1 LCIAGGQLARGY
13 GGRAGLTA
21 ERFVADPFAGDGSR
35 MYRSGDRVR
44 WLADGELEFLGRV
57 DEQVKVRGYR
67 IEPGEIETA
76 LVAHPGVRA
85 AVVNV
90 FGQVTDRRLAAY
102 LVPTDLA
109 AGVPAVGELREHL
122 KRTLPDFMVPAVFT
136 ELAALPL
143 TPNGK
148 VDRAAL
154 PEPDGLRPDLDGFLP
169 PATAT
174 EELLAGIWAQVL
186 GVDRVGIHDNF
197 FELGGD
203 SIISIQ
209 VVARARE
216 SGIHVTV
223 AQLFDHQTVAGLAT
237 VAASRSTADAEQGL
251 VIGDFPLS
259 PIQHWFFEQEL
270 QEPAHFN
277 QSMLLE
283 VTGRL
288 EPDLLRVAMVSLL
301 EQHDALRSRFVREA
315 DGWTGRLMAAEPD
328 DLVRVFETTGLDDHD
343 EWAFLEARGQE
354 AQTSLDLA
362 DGPLLRLVVFDRGR
376 TGNQGRS
383 GEREQLLFVVAHHM
397 VVDAVSWPV
406 LLEDLA
412 VAYGQV
418 ERGAAVKLPTKTTSY
433 MRWSQRLTELAGS
446 TELMAEAEHW
456 RAAEAG
462 ARPLPRDLDGPN
474 SITSARQV
482 SVALGEEQTEQ
493 LLRDVPSAFG
503 TQINDVL
510 LSVLGAVFTEWCRT
524 PTVLVDL
531 EGHGREDVGDD
542 IDVSRTVGWF
552 TSVYPVVLGGGASGG
567 DPGEALRRTK
577 EYLRAVPRKGQ
588 GYGLLRYLADRD
600 PAPGAG
606 AEVAFNYLGQTGQ
619 AVGAGSGSG
628 GRFTPTGRALGTP
641 QSVQG
646 RRTHLIEINSQ
657 IALGRLELVWTY
669 SDEVH
674 EEATVRR
681 LAQRYIKVLG
691 DLIEYCCRSGI
702 GGYTPS
708 DFPLADLDQDLLDRI
723 QQRFDSPEPPGGL
736 GDFGGAS

>member
-1 LCIAGGQLARGY
+1 
-13 GGRAGLTA
+13 
-21 ERFVADPFAGDGSR
+21 

-44 WLADGELEFLGRV
+44 WLVEGELEFLGRV

-90 FGQVTDRRLAAY
+90 FGAGDDRRLAAH
-102 LVPTDLA
+102 LVPADLT
-109 AGVPAVGELREHL
+109 AGVPTVGELREFL

-154 PEPDGLRPDLDGFLP
+154 PEPDGRRPDLDGYLA

-216 SGIHVTV
+216 FGIHVTV

-237 VAASRSTADAEQGL
+237 VAASRNTAEAEQGL
-251 VIGDFPLS
+251 VVGDFPLS

-270 QEPAHFN
+270 REPAHFN

-288 EPDLLRVAMVSLL
+288 EPDLLRVAMASVL
-301 EQHDALRSRFVREA
+301 EQHDALRSRFVREG
-315 DGWTGRLMAAEPD
+315 DGWVGRLMAAEPA
-328 DLVRVFETTGLDDHD
+328 DLVRVFGTTGRDDED
-343 EWAFLEARGQE
+343 EWAYMDARGQE
-354 AQTSLDLA
+354 TQAGLDLA
-362 DGPLLRLVVFDRGR
+362 EGPLVRLALFDRGV
-376 TGNQGRS
+376 TDGQGEAEARS
-383 GEREQLLFVVAHHM
+383 EAGVRGATEARGKAGGRDERRGGRQLLFVVAHHM

-406 LLEDLA
+406 LLEDLT
-412 VAYGQV
+412 VAYDQV
-418 ERGAAVKLPTKTTSY
+418 ERGAAVRLPAKTTSY
-433 MRWSQRLTELAGS
+433 MRWSQRLTELAGAP
-446 TELMAEAEHW
+446 ELMAEAEHW
-456 RAAEAG
+456 RATEAG
-462 ARPLPRDLDGPN
+462 ARPLPRDLGGVN
-474 SITSARQV
+474 TIASAKEMSV
-482 SVALGEEQTEQ
+482 SLDEEQTEQ

-510 LSVLGAVFTEWCRT
+510 LSVLGSVLTEWSRT
-524 PTVLVDL
+524 PSVLVDL

-552 TSVYPVVLGGGASGG
+552 TSVYPVLLGGGPGGGGASGG

-588 GYGLLRYLADRD
+588 GYGLLRYLADWE

-619 AVGAGSGSG
+619 AVGAASGSG

-657 IALGRLELVWTY
+657 IALGRLGLTWTY
-669 SDEVH
+669 STEVH

-691 DLIEYCCRSGI
+691 DLIEYCRRSGV

-708 DFPLADLDQDLLDRI
+708 DFPLAALDQDVLDRI
-723 QQRFDSPEPPGGL
+723 QQRFDSPEPPGGTADL
-736 GDFGGAS
+736 GGAS

>member
-1 LCIAGGQLARGY
+1 RGY
-13 GGRAGLTA
+13 GGRGGLTA
-21 ERFVADPFAGDGSR
+21 ERFVADPFAADGSR

-44 WLADGELEFLGRV
+44 WLVEGELEFLGRV

-90 FGQVTDRRLAAY
+90 FGEVADRRLVAY
-102 LVPTDLA
+102 LVPADLA
-109 AGVPAVGELREHL
+109 VGVPAVGELREYL

-154 PEPDGLRPDLDGFLP
+154 PEPDGLRPDLEGFLA

-186 GVDRVGIHDNF
+186 GVDRVGTHDNF

-216 SGIHVTV
+216 FGIHVTV

-251 VIGDFPLS
+251 VIGDFSLS

-270 QEPAHFN
+270 REPAHFN

-288 EPDLLRVAMVSLL
+288 EPDLLRVAMVSVL
-301 EQHDALRSRFVREA
+301 EQHDALRSRFVREG
-315 DGWTGRLMAAEPD
+315 DGWTGRLMAAEPA
-328 DLVRVFETTGLDDHD
+328 DLVRVFETTGLDDED
-343 EWAFLEARGQE
+343 EWAFLDARGQE
-354 AQTSLDLA
+354 AQASLDLA
-362 DGPLLRLVVFDRGR
+362 DGPLVRLVVFERGD
-376 TGNQGRS
+376 TGG
-383 GEREQLLFVVAHHM
+383 GDERRGGGQLLFVVAHHM

-406 LLEDLA
+406 LLEDLT
-412 VAYGQV
+412 VAYEHV

-433 MRWSQRLTELAGS
+433 MRWSQRLAELAGS
-446 TELMAEAEHW
+446 PELMAEAEHW

-462 ARPLPRDLDGPN
+462 ARPLPLDHDGPN
-474 SITSARQV
+474 SIASARQV
-482 SVALGEEQTEQ
+482 FVTLGEEQTEQ

-510 LSVLGAVFTEWCRT
+510 LSVLGSVFTEWCRT
-524 PTVLVDL
+524 STVLVDL

-552 TSVYPVVLGGGASGG
+552 TSVYPVVLGGASGG

-577 EYLRAVPRKGQ
+577 EYLRAIPRKGQ
-588 GYGLLRYLADRD
+588 GYGLLRYLADWD
-600 PAPGAG
+600 PAPGAS

-619 AVGAGSGSG
+619 AVGAGSGFG
-628 GRFTPTGRALGTP
+628 GRLTPTGRALGTP

-646 RRTHLIEINSQ
+646 SRTHLIEINSQ

-669 SDEVH
+669 SDQVH
-674 EEATVRR
+674 EEATVDR
-681 LAQRYIKVLG
+681 LARRYIKVLR
-691 DLIEYCCRSGI
+691 DLIEHCCRSGV

-723 QQRFDSPEPPGGL
+723 QQRFDSPEPPGGIA
-736 GDFGGAS
+736 DFGGAS

>member
-1 LCIAGGQLARGY
+1 M
-13 GGRAGLTA
+13 
-21 ERFVADPFAGDGSR
+21 ADPFAGDGSR

-44 WLADGELEFLGRV
+44 WLVEGELEFLGRA
-57 DEQVKVRGYR
+57 DDQVKVRGYR

-76 LVAHPGVRA
+76 LVAHPAVRA

-90 FGQVTDRRLAAY
+90 FGAGDDRRLAAY
-102 LVPTDLA
+102 LVPADLT
-109 AGVPAVGELREHL
+109 AGVPTVGELREFL

-154 PEPDGLRPDLDGFLP
+154 PEPDGRRPDLDGYLA

-216 SGIHVTV
+216 VGIHVSV
-223 AQLFDHQTVAGLAT
+223 AQLFDHQTVTGLAT
-237 VAASRSTADAEQGL
+237 VAASRSTAEAEQGL
-251 VIGDFPLS
+251 VVGDFPLS

-270 QEPAHFN
+270 REPAHFN

-288 EPDLLRVAMVSLL
+288 EPDLLRVAMASVL
-301 EQHDALRSRFVREA
+301 EQHDALRSRFIREG
-315 DGWTGRLMAAEPD
+315 DGWVGRVMAAEPA
-328 DLVRVFETTGLDDHD
+328 DLVRVLSTTGLDDED
-343 EWAFLEARGQE
+343 EWAYMDARGQE
-354 AQTSLDLA
+354 TQAGLDLA
-362 DGPLLRLVVFDRGR
+362 EGPLVRMALFDRGA
-376 TGNQGRS
+376 TEGR
-383 GEREQLLFVVAHHM
+383 GQAGGGDEQRGGRQLLFVVAHHM

-406 LLEDLA
+406 LLEDLT
-412 VAYGQV
+412 VAYDQA
-418 ERGAAVKLPTKTTSY
+418 EHGATVRLPVKTTSY
-433 MRWSQRLTELAGS
+433 MRWSQRLTELA
-446 TELMAEAEHW
+446 TAPELMAEAEHW
-456 RAAEAG
+456 RATGAG
-462 ARPLPRDLDGPN
+462 ARPLPRDLGGAN
-474 SITSARQV
+474 TIASAKELSV
-482 SVALGEEQTEQ
+482 SLDEEQTEQ

-510 LSVLGAVFTEWCRT
+510 LSVLGSVLTEWSRT
-524 PTVLVDL
+524 PSVLVDL

-552 TSVYPVVLGGGASGG
+552 TSVYPVLLGGGTGGASGG

-588 GYGLLRYLADRD
+588 GYGLLRYLADWE
-600 PAPGAG
+600 PAPGAS

-619 AVGAGSGSG
+619 AVGAASGSG

-657 IALGRLELVWTY
+657 IALGRLGLTWTY
-669 SDEVH
+669 SQEVH

-691 DLIEYCCRSGI
+691 DLIAYCRRSGV

-708 DFPLADLDQDLLDRI
+708 DFPLAALDQDALDRI
-723 QQRFDSPEPPGGL
+723 QQRFDSPEPPGGIADL
-736 GDFGGAS
+736 GGAS